1 MVSHFCRLQFK
12 INDNKIYPLKQDTV
26 CNYPDLRP
34 MEMFDCLNEGNGQ
47 SYGYAVYRKELTGLK
62 TGDKLKIKGRI
73 HDLLI
78 VMINGVMVTKTP
90 IVSILDTL
98 VFGSWGLR
106 YRNNNDEKLFQQEEN

>member
-1 MVSHFCRLQFK
+1 
-12 INDNKIYPLKQDTV
+12 
-26 CNYPDLRP
+26 
-34 MEMFDCLNEGNGQ
+34 MFDCLNEGNGQ

-106 YRNNNDEKLFQQEEN
+106 YRNNNDEIAFNRKKINHKINEIVSRDAIGLFHKFF